1 MSKTDSNNLSQ
12 ARLQSSQGVAT
23 ATPRRRA
30 DESAATRRQSIKHL
44 DSVDFCRP
52 RS

>member
-1 MSKTDSNNLSQ
+1 MSKTDSNNMSQ
-12 ARLQSSQGVAT
+12 ARLQSSLGFAT

-30 DESAATRRQSIKHL
+30 DESAATRSQSIKHL
-44 DSVDFCRP
+44 RSVDFCRP